1 MNMIAII
8 NYDSEGSK
16 IISDLLDSSS
26 IEHEITNNE
35 KTICR
40 ADRIILP
47 DCENVK
53 KVSKKIQLY
62 NLTSVIKM
70 LKKPILGLYRGGL
83 LMSENVN
90 VDKLP
95 GFGFFK
101 NVETV
106 DLPYET
112 KNNSKLEIVEN
123 ITSNVLKNNS
133 YTLMNGTSQILIHHT
148 ELTSFT
154 TMHDGHHYS
163 GIIEKNNFI
172 AVYFDILNNQ
182 KIASELL
189 ANFNSL

>member
-1 MNMIAII
+1 MIAII

-16 IISDLLDSSS
+16 KVSELLNKSG
-26 IEHEITNNE
+26 IEHEITKNE

-53 KVSKKIQLY
+53 NVSKKIQLY

-70 LKKPILGLYRGGL
+70 IKKPILGLYRGGL

-112 KNNSKLEIVEN
+112 NNDSELHIVDKRISK
-123 ITSNVLKNNS
+123 VLQNSS
-133 YTLMNGTSQILIHHT
+133 YTLINGTRQILVHNS

-154 TMHDGHHYS
+154 TMHDGHYYS
-163 GIIEKNNFI
+163 GIIENNNFI
-172 AVYFDILNNQ
+172 AVYFDILNNK
-182 KIASELL
+182 KIASELM

>member
-1 MNMIAII
+1 MIAII

-16 IISDLLDSSS
+16 IVSELLDSSG
-26 IEHEITNNE
+26 IENEITKNE

-112 KNNSKLEIVEN
+112 KNNSKLDIVEN
-123 ITSNVLKNNS
+123 KTSNVLKNNS
-133 YTLMNGTSQILIHHT
+133 YPLMNGTSQMLIHHT

-154 TMHDGHHYS
+154 TTHDGHRYS

-172 AVYFDILNNQ
+172 AVYFDILNNK